1 MSLNK
6 EALRELIPHAG
17 DMCLL
22 EAVQIWDEQHI
33 ACRAHSHRDAANPLR
48 SRGRLH
54 AVCGIEYAMQAMA
67 VHGTLLS
74 RTRGARPAAGYLA
87 QVRDF
92 TWRVPRLDDI
102 EADLLIE
109 ARRQAGAGDGAIYQ
123 FTIAAGG
130 VELAAGRATV
140 FLRGAETAP

>member
-1 MSLNK
+1 MPLNK
-6 EALRELIPHAG
+6 DALQELMPHAG
-17 DMCLL
+17 AMCLL
-22 EAVQIWDEQHI
+22 EAVQSWDERRI

-48 SRGRLH
+48 SRGCLH
-54 AVCGIEYAMQAMA
+54 AVCGIEYAVQAMA
-67 VHGTLLS
+67 AHGALLS
-74 RTRGARPAAGYLA
+74 LSRGARPAAGYLA

-92 TWRVPRLDDI
+92 AWCVPRLDDI

-109 ARRQAGAGDGAIYQ
+109 AQRRAGAGDGAIYQ

-140 FLRGAETAP
+140 FLRGAETAS